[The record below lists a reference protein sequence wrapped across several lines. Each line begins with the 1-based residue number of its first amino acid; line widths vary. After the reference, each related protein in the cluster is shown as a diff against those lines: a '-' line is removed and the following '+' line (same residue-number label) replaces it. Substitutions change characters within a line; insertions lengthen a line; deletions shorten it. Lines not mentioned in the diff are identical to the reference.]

1 MKKVCLRMD
10 DRISDDMSK
19 IQRFVYRCQSYF
31 YGRPNMPFDL
41 KDDLLKTWLHNVF
54 TNISAMYVYQ
64 EDSDYNIIQLSV
76 NGGRTHIDFCSVL
89 IDFNEPKVGVV
100 KFMDSNG
107 VWEDV
112 NIFEVVY
119 EFEREDLITIK

>member
-1 MKKVCLRMD
+1 MD
-10 DRISDDMSK
+10 DKISDDMSK

-31 YGRPNMPFDL
+31 YGRPNMPFNL

-64 EDSDYNIIQLSV
+64 EDSNYNIIQLSV
-76 NGGRTHIDFCSVL
+76 NGGRNHLDFCSVL
-89 IDFNEPKVGVV
+89 IDFNESKVGVV

-107 VWEDV
+107 LWEDV

>member
-1 MKKVCLRMD
+1 MKKVYLRMD
-10 DRISDDMSK
+10 DKISDDMSK

-31 YGRPNMPFDL
+31 YDRPNIPFNL
-41 KDDLLKTWLHNVF
+41 KDDLMKTWLHNVF
-54 TNISAMYVYQ
+54 TNVSAMYSYQ
-64 EDSDYNIIQLSV
+64 DNSAHNIIQLTV
-76 NGGRTHIDFCSVL
+76 TGGRTHLDFCSVL

-107 VWEDV
+107 LWEDV